1 VETFI
6 DNIFPIFCL
15 ICITPVVLYCFYS
28 GYLKENKQRVHT
40 IAFWFWLNFLIV
52 FVINI
57 TNLRQYK
64 FFNIASWLLA
74 MVGSALF
81 VILVREITILKMS
94 KGDVMFHKYVDSFIF
109 DERILI

>member
-1 VETFI
+1 
-6 DNIFPIFCL
+6 
-15 ICITPVVLYCFYS
+15 
-28 GYLKENKQRVHT
+28 
-40 IAFWFWLNFLIV
+40 
-52 FVINI
+52 
-57 TNLRQYK
+57 
-64 FFNIASWLLA
+64 